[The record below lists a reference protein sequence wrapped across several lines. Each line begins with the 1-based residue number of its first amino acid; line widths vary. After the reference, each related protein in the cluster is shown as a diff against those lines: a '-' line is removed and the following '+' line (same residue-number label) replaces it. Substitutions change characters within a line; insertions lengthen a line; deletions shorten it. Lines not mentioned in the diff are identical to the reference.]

1 MLSVV
6 KCIHTKKKIASFKR
20 EREENAAGPSNP
32 SPHKKRSSKFDFR
45 TLCLVCGEEANE
57 DVEKRKRQ
65 EYRRKI
71 KQVSTLS
78 FKDNIIK
85 TAESRDDRLGKIV
98 RDRVNFEYDL
108 VAAEAKY
115 HDNCLISFNKYK
127 SGGSVGR
134 PHDENIRLAMEEIFY
149 YIENNNDCQFTL
161 TELVN
166 AITSDFIP
174 DAKTIIYK
182 LTARYG
188 KDIIITTKHA
198 KLTIICFLDT
208 QKKMLCQSWYE
219 NKKSNVSEERLRV
232 VEAAAAIIREDIRS
246 VLINTDTYP
255 PVNQMFDNINKNI
268 PQSLLF
274 FLKQIIIKNKKGNIN
289 ELENK
294 CTALSHAIMKCT
306 RPRSFLSR
314 LLLGISV
321 FLHRRYGSKRLLD
334 MLSNLGF
341 SNTYK
346 EVLLYESAVVNHP
359 QPKILSPAAGA
370 FIQYSADNADI
381 NIYTIDGHNTVHI
394 MGVIQ
399 IVTPKSAVIVDEE
412 IQRLRIIP
420 AAKDIAAIAHV
431 PLQMYDNF
439 GDSGLSKIDVENIL
453 SDNVSIKSFINKI
466 DFLWMY
472 GKWKTVSDVP
482 GWNGFIEYLTKENN
496 KFSTS
501 RILFLPFIH
510 HPASN
515 LNTIYTTLNSIHD
528 NMKFHGHEACVVTFD
543 QPLFIKA
550 REIVAASEPGSE
562 LSKII
567 IRLGGFHLIMSFLGS
582 IGYLMAGSGLKEV
595 LSVVYAPKSV
605 DKMLDGHAYARAVR
619 GHILLHLALSKF
631 VAQDMEIDDHTDDY
645 IQRYIEQIIVQNVSY
660 EDVEDSTVILESYIE
675 QFNGILKKI
684 QNRGPTAKLWV
695 QYFYMVSIVKDFIRS
710 ERLGDWDGHLKA
722 LKKMLPFFHASG
734 HFLYAKSAYLYLQ
747 DMLKLKNN
755 MDEQAFKK
763 FIDGFFT
770 VRRSNKF
777 NCGTWS
783 DMVIEQ
789 SLMKSMKSEGGV
801 SRGRSTQE
809 SVLSKWIY
817 GMYAMNTICEDV
829 EKFCNISLDTVD
841 QHVDTKDSRIKRDND
856 DVNKIIEWLT
866 IHNPFPQTNK
876 IMSISNGIIGNDEI
890 NCCDAYEIGK
900 NLMNKMV
907 GLKFD
912 NFKFKRANR
921 VLPLLS
927 VKSSIKVYDH
937 SVPIDPLLLFQ
948 RISLNTRFQDNLDE
962 YLKYELSPYPLA
974 IFDDVGMRKTNK
986 STLFKCFK
994 SSIYEMDTSNATY
1007 IIDGGFLLHRVIWH
1021 QDDTFQCIFNKY
1033 IVYLKKH
1040 FGSNVI
1046 VVFDGYNDNSKNI
1059 KAMEQFRRSEAFSGS
1074 FEVFFNETMKVPIS
1088 QEKFLSNRSN
1098 KNRFISTLMQKLENI
1113 NIASKQAQDDAD
1125 VLIIETAIEEA
1136 YTRKTVVVGEDVDL
1150 LVILIARTPSQ
1161 KHIFF
1166 LKPGK
1171 GNVDTKIYSS
1181 TNSMDHYNFGRE
1193 HILFLHAVTGCDT
1206 TSTFF
1211 NKGKVKVLKLLENRP
1226 DLQSAAAVF
1235 KNQNCSVQD
1244 IFEHG
1249 IKFILAM
1256 YGAQKQ
1262 VVSIDNYRY
1271 ITFAKLTRNNKPVKL
1286 SSLPP
1291 TKAPPNSICF
1301 EFITSCKKIGIKCS
1315 IICGHCRGQSC
1326 FNSSSDNALDDN
1338 IDTFDVLSADLTE
1351 EDNTYNFEKNE
1362 EHQND
1367 EEEEEEEE
1375 MHEDESDDD

>member
-1 MLSVV
+1 MAGNCFICENSLSVGETV
-6 KCIHTKKKIASFKR
+6 NVERGLQTLKNASNERDDGHLEFLNNVTSVTVHVECRKE
-20 EREENAAGPSNP
+20 EREENAAGPCNP

-85 TAESRDDRLGKIV
+85 TAESRGDGLGKIV

-161 TELVN
+161 T
-166 AITSDFIP
+166 
-174 DAKTIIYK
+174 YK
-182 LTARYG
+182 
-188 KDIIITTKHA
+188 
-198 KLTIICFLDT
+198 
-208 QKKMLCQSWYE
+208 KKFCYE

-268 PQSLLF
+268 PQS
-274 FLKQIIIKNKKGNIN
+274 NIN

-306 RPRSFLSR
+306 RPRTFLSR

-341 SNTYK
+341 SNKYN
-346 EVLLYESAVVNHP
+346 EVLLYESAAVNHP
-359 QPKILSPAAGA
+359 KPKILSPAAGA

-381 NIYTIDGHNTVHI
+381 NINTIDGHNTVHI

-399 IVTPKSAVIVDEE
+399 IVTPKNAVIVDEE
-412 IQRLRIIP
+412 IPRLRIIP

-439 GDSGLSKIDVENIL
+439 GVSGLSKIDVENIL

-466 DFLWMY
+466 VFLWMY

-567 IRLGGFHLIMSFLGS
+567 IRLGVFQLIMSFLGS

-595 LSVVYAPKSV
+595 LSVVYAPNSV
-605 DKMLDGHAYARAVR
+605 DKMLDGHVYARAVR

-660 EDVEDSTVILESYIE
+660 EDVEGSTIILESYVE
-675 QFNGILKKI
+675 QFNDILKKI

-695 QYFYMVSIVKDFIRS
+695 QYFYMVSKTR
-710 ERLGDWDGHLKA
+710 RLRWTLKSC
-722 LKKMLPFFHASG
+722 KKMLPFFHASG
-734 HFLYAKSAYLYLQ
+734 HFLYAKSA
-747 DMLKLKNN
+747 
-755 MDEQAFKK
+755 
-763 FIDGFFT
+763 
-770 VRRSNKF
+770 
-777 NCGTWS
+777 
-783 DMVIEQ
+783 
-789 SLMKSMKSEGGV
+789 
-801 SRGRSTQE
+801 
-809 SVLSKWIY
+809 
-817 GMYAMNTICEDV
+817 
-829 EKFCNISLDTVD
+829 
-841 QHVDTKDSRIKRDND
+841 H
-856 DVNKIIEWLT
+856 
-866 IHNPFPQTNK
+866 
-876 IMSISNGIIGNDEI
+876 
-890 NCCDAYEIGK
+890 
-900 NLMNKMV
+900 
-907 GLKFD
+907 
-912 NFKFKRANR
+912 
-921 VLPLLS
+921 
-927 VKSSIKVYDH
+927 
-937 SVPIDPLLLFQ
+937 
-948 RISLNTRFQDNLDE
+948 
-962 YLKYELSPYPLA
+962 
-974 IFDDVGMRKTNK
+974 
-986 STLFKCFK
+986 
-994 SSIYEMDTSNATY
+994 
-1007 IIDGGFLLHRVIWH
+1007 
-1021 QDDTFQCIFNKY
+1021 
-1033 IVYLKKH
+1033 
-1040 FGSNVI
+1040 
-1046 VVFDGYNDNSKNI
+1046 
-1059 KAMEQFRRSEAFSGS
+1059 
-1074 FEVFFNETMKVPIS
+1074 
-1088 QEKFLSNRSN
+1088 
-1098 KNRFISTLMQKLENI
+1098 
-1113 NIASKQAQDDAD
+1113 
-1125 VLIIETAIEEA
+1125 
-1136 YTRKTVVVGEDVDL
+1136 
-1150 LVILIARTPSQ
+1150 
-1161 KHIFF
+1161 
-1166 LKPGK
+1166 
-1171 GNVDTKIYSS
+1171 
-1181 TNSMDHYNFGRE
+1181 
-1193 HILFLHAVTGCDT
+1193 
-1206 TSTFF
+1206 
-1211 NKGKVKVLKLLENRP
+1211 
-1226 DLQSAAAVF
+1226 
-1235 KNQNCSVQD
+1235 
-1244 IFEHG
+1244 
-1249 IKFILAM
+1249 
-1256 YGAQKQ
+1256 
-1262 VVSIDNYRY
+1262 
-1271 ITFAKLTRNNKPVKL
+1271 
-1286 SSLPP
+1286 
-1291 TKAPPNSICF
+1291 
-1301 EFITSCKKIGIKCS
+1301 
-1315 IICGHCRGQSC
+1315 
-1326 FNSSSDNALDDN
+1326 
-1338 IDTFDVLSADLTE
+1338 
-1351 EDNTYNFEKNE
+1351 
-1362 EHQND
+1362 
-1367 EEEEEEEE
+1367 
-1375 MHEDESDDD
+1375 